1 MYSDYALI
9 HESHH
14 FCVYIHSGTSAGE
27 DHSALPPSD
36 LSLCQLGG
44 DVGPSSEPSRGPNI
58 AAALVLRD
66 PSLLVD
72 VEVALGS
79 SSRDILLRGKTGV
92 VQSIGLGDI
101 AKVYVSHLGQEIKI
115 PACSLQPVAPRMFD
129 TVKVLNVG
137 KLAGAIGKIVSV
149 AFDCAV
155 VKFDSSDYPDLIQL
169 SLNGLGKCIPRSSN
183 CPEPQATCT
192 SSTSHH
198 QAASHDFANPFLLGV
213 KAQSLPSVSF
223 QRQPW
228 YKCNDLKA
236 VPCQQ
241 LATSNGE
248 TQSDNSRSTS
258 VSTYPPPL
266 SLACPVD
273 FPLSS
278 SSLYSPV
285 YNPLFSSSH
294 QQSSIYTPALASS
307 FVSSF
312 PVNQQVFTSPLQSNF
327 GSRSLPP
334 YPFQC
339 RPNPPGYSTFSSN
352 RYASDLSELPRS
364 VTSLSQGLN
373 TVVHSPLA
381 GLRSDLQEAA
391 GGTRQTERRTV
402 EQLLKE
408 VLQKQSVYRFSRSQG
423 GVVCC
428 VCTISGFSR
437 DILKGGNIGVL
448 AGGSWGC
455 IIFWK
460 I

>member
-1 MYSDYALI
+1 M
-9 HESHH
+9 
-14 FCVYIHSGTSAGE
+14 YIHSGTSAGE
-27 DHSALPPSD
+27 DHSALPPSG

-44 DVGPSSEPSRGPNI
+44 DVGPSSEAPRGPNI
-58 AAALVLRD
+58 ATALVLRD

-149 AFDCAV
+149 AFDSAV

-169 SLNGLGKCIPRSSN
+169 SLNSLGKCIPRSSN
-183 CPEPQATCT
+183 CTEPQATCT
-192 SSTSHH
+192 SSTSSH
-198 QAASHDFANPFLLGV
+198 QPASHDFANPFLLGV

-241 LATSNGE
+241 LATSNTE
-248 TQSDNSRSTS
+248 TQSDNARSTS
-258 VSTYPPPL
+258 VSYPPPL

-294 QQSSIYTPALASS
+294 QQSSISTPALASS
-307 FVSSF
+307 FVSSIGL
-312 PVNQQVFTSPLQSNF
+312 VFTSPLQSNF

-334 YPFQC
+334 FQC
-339 RPNPPGYSTFSSN
+339 RPNPPGYSTSTSN

-364 VTSLSQGLN
+364 VTSVSQGLN
-373 TVVHSPLA
+373 AVVHSPLA
-381 GLRSDLQEAA
+381 GLRSDLQAA
-391 GGTRQTERRTV
+391 ASGTRQTEQRTV

-428 VCTISGFSR
+428 VCTIIRVFSR
-437 DILKGGNIGVL
+437 DILKGGEYWR
-448 AGGSWGC
+448 ASRW
-455 IIFWK
+455 
-460 I
+460 